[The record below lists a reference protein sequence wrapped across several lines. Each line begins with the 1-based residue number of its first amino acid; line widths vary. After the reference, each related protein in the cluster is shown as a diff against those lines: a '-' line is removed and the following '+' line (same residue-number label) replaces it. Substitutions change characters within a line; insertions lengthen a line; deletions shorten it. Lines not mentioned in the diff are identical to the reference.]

1 MDIGQYGKGNI
12 DLYNRPRVKNKDGSI
27 STVRSMSFYDE
38 KTGKEVL
45 VPTVH
50 PGGLIMSNKEAIDR
64 YYKTG
69 EYLGVF
75 DTPDDAN
82 SYAESL
88 HNEQEIL
95 YTHSTSNY

>member
-50 PGGLIMSNKEAIDR
+50 PEGRIMSNKEAMDR
-64 YYKTG
+64 YYKTS

-75 DTPDDAN
+75 DTPEDAT
-82 SYAESL
+82 SYADAL
-88 HNEQEIL
+88 HKEQEIL
-95 YTHSTSNY
+95 YTHSTSEY

>member
-12 DLYNRPRVKNKDGSI
+12 DLYNRPKVKNEDGSI

-50 PGGLIMSNKEAIDR
+50 PEGRIMTNKEAMQR

-69 EYLGVF
+69 EYLGMF
-75 DTPDDAN
+75 DTPDEAN
-82 SYAESL
+82 SYADKL
-88 HNEQEIL
+88 HNEQDIL
-95 YTHSTSNY
+95 YSHFTNEY